1 MNLISTAEDEKE
13 INNINKRKTKSTK
26 KTMKRTKG
34 NKRKRFLHEDTKKS
48 TFVKFEVLLKKCFV
62 EKANITQ
69 VNLYR

>member
-26 KTMKRTKG
+26 KTMKRTEKG
-34 NKRKRFLHEDTKKS
+34 NKRKKFLHEYTKKNI
-48 TFVKFEVLLKKCFV
+48 FIKFEGKCFV

>member
-26 KTMKRTKG
+26 KRMKRTKG
-34 NKRKRFLHEDTKKS
+34 NKRKKFLHEDTKKS
-48 TFVKFEVLLKKCFV
+48 IFIKFEGKCFV

>member
-34 NKRKRFLHEDTKKS
+34 NKRKKFLHEDTKKKYICKVRGKM
-48 TFVKFEVLLKKCFV
+48 F
-62 EKANITQ
+62 
-69 VNLYR
+69 R